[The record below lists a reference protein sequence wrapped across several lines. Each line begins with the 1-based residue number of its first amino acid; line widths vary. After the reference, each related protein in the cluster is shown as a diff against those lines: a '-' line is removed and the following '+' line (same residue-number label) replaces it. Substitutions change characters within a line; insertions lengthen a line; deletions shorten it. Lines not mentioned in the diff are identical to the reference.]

1 MITLLALAL
10 LQAGGTFTAHT
21 YASDAGS
28 RQYWLYVPSSYDGT
42 KPMPLVVMLH
52 GCTQDAND
60 SARGTRLNERAE
72 TDGFMVV
79 YPEQPA
85 AANPLKCWNWFDAQH
100 QGRDTGEPA
109 IIAGMVREVSSS
121 HRVDEKRVFL
131 GGISAGAA
139 MANIVAINHPE
150 LFAALALHSGI
161 QFKAATSV
169 LEARKAMNE
178 GGPDPVAQGKAAH
191 AAMGERARVIP
202 VLIMQGA
209 QDKSVPPLHTDQL
222 ARQWLTIDEA
232 LGAGATDPETTRA
245 ESDSG
250 YHFAREVF
258 SDAQKR
264 VLVETIVVDEL
275 AHAWSGGS
283 AAGTFTDPKG
293 PDATAEMLRFFF
305 ASVK

>member
-1 MITLLALAL
+1 MIIALLLAL
-10 LQAGGTFTAHT
+10 LQAGGTFTAHSYT
-21 YASDAGS
+21 SDAGS
-28 RQYWLYVPSSYDGT
+28 RQYWLHVPSSYDGT

-72 TDGFMVV
+72 ADSFMVV

-100 QGRDTGEPA
+100 QARDSGEPA
-109 IIAGMVREVSSS
+109 IIAGITREVMST
-121 HRVDEKRVFL
+121 HRIDEKRVFL

-161 QFKAATSV
+161 EFKAATSV

-178 GGPDPVAQGKAAH
+178 GGPDPVEQGKAAH

-202 VLIMQGA
+202 VLIVQGA
-209 QDKSVPPLHTDQL
+209 QDKSVPPLHTAQL
-222 ARQWLTIDEA
+222 ARQWLTIAEV
-232 LGAGATDPETTRA
+232 LGARGTDPETTRA
-245 ESDSG
+245 ESASG
-250 YHFAREVF
+250 SHFSREVF

-275 AHAWSGGS
+275 AHAWSGG
-283 AAGTFTDPKG
+283 AADGTFTDPKG

-305 ASVK
+305 QAVK

>member
-1 MITLLALAL
+1 MIIALLLAS
-10 LQAGGTFTAHT
+10 LQVGSFTAHT
-21 YASDAGS
+21 YTSDVGS

-52 GCTQDAND
+52 GCTQDAHD

-72 TDGFMVV
+72 ADGFMVV

-100 QGRDTGEPA
+100 QSRETGEPA
-109 IIAGMVREVSSS
+109 IIAGITREVTSTR
-121 HRVDEKRVFL
+121 RVDNKQVFL
-131 GGISAGAA
+131 GGMSAGAA

-150 LFAALALHSGI
+150 LFTALALHSGI
-161 QFKAATSV
+161 AFKAATSV

-178 GGPDPVAQGKAAH
+178 GGPDPAEQGKVAH
-191 AAMGERARVIP
+191 AAMGDRARVIP
-202 VLIMQGA
+202 VLIVQGA
-209 QDKSVPPLHTDQL
+209 QDKSVPPLHTAQL
-222 ARQWLTIDEA
+222 AKQWLTIDEA
-232 LGAGATDPETTRA
+232 LGAGATAPETTRA
-245 ESDSG
+245 QSASG
-250 YHFAREVF
+250 YHFSREVF

-283 AAGTFTDPKG
+283 ADGTFTDPKG
-293 PDATAEMLRFFF
+293 PDATAAMLRFFF
-305 ASVK
+305 QSVK